1 LCIYLQ
7 NIQRSI
13 QLNQQQIKACESAF
27 TEHVFIVLLKG
38 MFLIRGERIPMIT
51 HDELTDMMAARL
63 SKGEDLDLIY
73 TNPKNHIVCF
83 IPTYEPGG
91 GDSTKCYFVDGREE
105 LVCLPM
111 RTITRE
117 LAVQE
122 GLRPNYIMT
131 SDGRRSSY
139 TSPKTYGPHLTFAH
153 IKCRRPVGKDVVYGL
168 FNVAI
173 PYEYIV
179 TEGPEPD
186 TSYIHVGNFA
196 PILVYQSPRH
206 VKHKLNEAML
216 EHCNYVRKM
225 LARIKLSQNPQVV
238 AELFIAWRDL
248 TR

>member
-1 LCIYLQ
+1 M
-7 NIQRSI
+7 
-13 QLNQQQIKACESAF
+13 SA
-27 TEHVFIVLLKG
+27 
-38 MFLIRGERIPMIT
+38 
-51 HDELTDMMAARL
+51 
-63 SKGEDLDLIY
+63 
-73 TNPKNHIVCF
+73 
-83 IPTYEPGG
+83 
-91 GDSTKCYFVDGREE
+91 
-105 LVCLPM
+105 
-111 RTITRE
+111 
-117 LAVQE
+117 
-122 GLRPNYIMT
+122 
-131 SDGRRSSY
+131 
-139 TSPKTYGPHLTFAH
+139 
-153 IKCRRPVGKDVVYGL
+153 PVGKDVVYGL

>member
-1 LCIYLQ
+1 MAIDD
-7 NIQRSI
+7 
-13 QLNQQQIKACESAF
+13 K
-27 TEHVFIVLLKG
+27 
-38 MFLIRGERIPMIT
+38 
-51 HDELTDMMAARL
+51 LTDLMAARL

-83 IPTYEPGG
+83 IPTYQPSG

-105 LVCLPM
+105 MVHLPM

-117 LAVQE
+117 LAMQE

-139 TSPKTYGPHLTFAH
+139 TAPKT
-153 IKCRRPVGKDVVYGL
+153 
-168 FNVAI
+168 
-173 PYEYIV
+173 YEYIV

-186 TSYIHVGNFA
+186 TSYIHVADFA

-238 AELFIAWRDL
+238 SELFIAWRDL

>member
-1 LCIYLQ
+1 MAIDD
-7 NIQRSI
+7 
-13 QLNQQQIKACESAF
+13 K
-27 TEHVFIVLLKG
+27 
-38 MFLIRGERIPMIT
+38 
-51 HDELTDMMAARL
+51 LTDLMAARL

-83 IPTYEPGG
+83 IPTYQPSG

-105 LVCLPM
+105 MVHLPM
-111 RTITRE
+111 STITRE
-117 LAVQE
+117 LAMQE

-139 TSPKTYGPHLTFAH
+139 TAPKTYGPHLTFAH
-153 IKCRRPVGKDVVYGL
+153 IKCRRPIGKDVVYGL

-186 TSYIHVGNFA
+186 TSYIHVADFA

-216 EHCNYVRKM
+216 EHCNYVRKC
-225 LARIKLSQNPQVV
+225 
-238 AELFIAWRDL
+238 
-248 TR
+248 